1 MHMSRFHKE
10 VIDSASSP
18 GRNRVPSAKVKPQK
32 PFSYLLSVY
41 FSWRVELL
49 EHRLLAN
56 TSCHQSTGL
65 TFSFSAD
72 LALTICFIDLIQ
84 KWRGQWVVRN

>member
-10 VIDSASSP
+10 VIDSAYSP

-56 TSCHQSTGL
+56 TSCPTCPGN
-65 TFSFSAD
+65 TVFSGTYKAKKNLSGVPLN
-72 LALTICFIDLIQ
+72 LAH
-84 KWRGQWVVRN
+84 